1 MLQRII
7 TVPRMLTSTVA
18 VARPLLLTA
27 SIMYVAES
35 SLFVL
40 TMDTVEWPGLV
51 SINILSSSLRIRSAL
66 VHLTLGSGLPVMS
79 AGSSIF
85 VPAFAVNPARSFA
98 SR

>member
-1 MLQRII
+1 MIPCFRNLTALMLQRII

-40 TMDTVEWPGLV
+40 AMDTVE
-51 SINILSSSLRIRSAL
+51 
-66 VHLTLGSGLPVMS
+66 
-79 AGSSIF
+79 
-85 VPAFAVNPARSFA
+85 
-98 SR
+98 